1 MNRITR
7 KLAQKSLEV
16 IRKKGYLTG
25 GSDLNNTFD
34 WNIIVTYVNDL
45 QNKAPKTYY
54 LWRNGLWND
63 TLQLDDALFEL
74 FNEQEKS
81 YDRVEEQVAN
91 AYDNSVDKVELD
103 YDEFI
108 AHLKDYNF
116 NKRGY

>member
-1 MNRITR
+1 MSKRTD
-7 KLAQKSLEV
+7 A
-16 IRKKGYLTG
+16 IREIFEDMELYNGQGTTK
-25 GSDLNNTFD
+25 TF
-34 WNIIVTYVNDL
+34 
-45 QNKAPKTYY
+45 Y
-54 LWRNGLWND
+54 LWRNGIWND

-81 YDRVEEQVAN
+81 YARVEEQVSN
-91 AYDNSVDKVELD
+91 AYENLVDTVELD